1 MYQQVKLDELCVHK
15 IETISSDE
23 NGLIDYFDIASV
35 DNTKKKIISHQ
46 SLKIEEAPSRA
57 KQIVQLNDILVSTVR
72 PNLNAVTIID
82 NETKNKMVAS
92 TGFCVLRASEKI
104 EPRYLFYFVQSPT
117 FINSMTAQATGASYP
132 AVSNSIVKSSHIP
145 LPDLPTQRR
154 IADTLDKVSEG
165 ITLCR
170 KMRDELDL
178 MVKAKFVEMFG
189 ALGEDKFNWGMTT
202 LGVCCELNPKRPRDI
217 PDDMDVSF
225 VAMPSVTEKGQID
238 TSVIKPYSEVRKGF
252 TYFAENDVL
261 FAKITPCM
269 ENGKGCV
276 AKGLTNAIGAGSTEF
291 HVLRPIRGKSNP
303 YWLYYLTVIP
313 GFRENAR
320 KVMTGTGGQLRVPIT
335 YLDNLPVLLPP
346 IELQEQFATFVSKID
361 KSRLTIQQVLSKM
374 EMVKLALM
382 QEYFGYKCFK
392 EAIGNVGCYAGNSSY
407 KN

>member
-92 TGFCVLRASEKI
+92 TGFCVLRASEKL

-165 ITLCR
+165 IEVCR
-170 KMRDELDL
+170 KMLGELDL
-178 MVKAKFVEMFG
+178 MVKAKFREMLETDYSEKT
-189 ALGEDKFNWGMTT
+189 ATE
-202 LGVCCELNPKRPRDI
+202 VCTAIVDCPHSTPTYSGCELLYPAIR
-217 PDDMDVSF
+217 
-225 VAMPSVTEKGQID
+225 
-238 TSVIKPYSEVRKGF
+238 TSEIS
-252 TYFAENDVL
+252 
-261 FAKITPCM
+261 
-269 ENGKGCV
+269 NGKINWNSMKYVSADEYRMRVKKLMPQPGDIVYAREGTYGDCV
-276 AKGLTNAIGAGSTEF
+276 ILPAGFSFCLGQRTMLFRPNIDIVNPIYLHQVLRSNYVKRQADKSNTGSTVPHVNVADAKQF
-291 HVLRPIRGKSNP
+291 HFP
-303 YWLYYLTVIP
+303 
-313 GFRENAR
+313 
-320 KVMTGTGGQLRVPIT
+320 
-335 YLDNLPVLLPP
+335 LPP
-346 IELQEQFATFVSKID
+346 IEVQNRFADFSTKINESK
-361 KSRLTIQQVLSKM
+361 LTIRGILDKM
-374 EMVKLALM
+374 ETEKLALM
-382 QEYFGYKCFK
+382 QGYFG
-392 EAIGNVGCYAGNSSY
+392 
-407 KN
+407 

>member
-82 NETKNKMVAS
+82 NKTKNKMVAS

-165 ITLCR
+165 IEVCR
-170 KMRDELDL
+170 RMLGELDL

-189 ALGEDKFNWGMTT
+189 EPIANTHSLPLIPLSEIGNWSSGGTPSRST
-202 LGVCCELNPKRPRDI
+202 PAYFEGNIDWYSAGELNTLYLEGSIEKITQDALENSTAKLFSAGSMLVGMYDTAALKMGILKRSSASNQACACIEPNDNIDIVWLYHVLQIMKPHFLEQRRGIRQKNLNLGMIKSFQVPYAPKSEQKLFA
-217 PDDMDVSF
+217 SF
-225 VAMPSVTEKGQID
+225 VT
-238 TSVIKPYSEVRKGF
+238 
-252 TYFAENDVL
+252 
-261 FAKITPCM
+261 
-269 ENGKGCV
+269 
-276 AKGLTNAIGAGSTEF
+276 
-291 HVLRPIRGKSNP
+291 
-303 YWLYYLTVIP
+303 
-313 GFRENAR
+313 
-320 KVMTGTGGQLRVPIT
+320 
-335 YLDNLPVLLPP
+335 
-346 IELQEQFATFVSKID
+346 KID
-361 KSRLTIQQVLSKM
+361 KSKLTIQGIRDKM
-374 EMVKLALM
+374 EMEKLALM
-382 QEYFGYKCFK
+382 QEYFK
-392 EAIGNVGCYAGNSSY
+392 
-407 KN
+407 